1 MPGVPPGAA
10 ICPGMSSPVHR
21 PGGSA
26 CGPSPHIRT
35 TDALPPEDP
44 RVTSL
49 RQLVCAV
56 GNKVLEEQAARQ
68 RLALDVQQLRAELSQ
83 ARAAIRGVSRR

>member
-1 MPGVPPGAA
+1 
-10 ICPGMSSPVHR
+10 MSFSR
-21 PGGSA
+21 
-26 CGPSPHIRT
+26 HIRT
-35 TDALPPEDP
+35 EDALPPEDP

-68 RLALDVQQLRAELSQ
+68 RLAQEVAQLRAELSQ
-83 ARAAIRGVSRR
+83 TRAAVRTAGRR

>member
-1 MPGVPPGAA
+1 MSAA
-10 ICPGMSSPVHR
+10 
-21 PGGSA
+21 
-26 CGPSPHIRT
+26 SPHIRT

-56 GNKVLEEQAARQ
+56 GNKVLEGQAARQ
-68 RLALDVQQLRAELSQ
+68 RLAQEVQHLRAELSQ
-83 ARAAIRGVSRR
+83 ARAAIRTTGRR